1 MVSCKKLSGSASR
14 SLCLPL
20 LHHVRLSEKNIAI
33 SRILREVFPQP
44 RTKPAVRP
52 LSLTRVGDPK
62 CFSVCVARQDA
73 GHGLPVF
80 MNSLHKN
87 ISMNPAL
94 LWLQFLWT

>member
-20 LHHVRLSEKNIAI
+20 LHHVRHSEKNIAI

-52 LSLTRVGDPK
+52 LPLPRVGDPK
-62 CFSVCVARQDA
+62 CFLSASQDKM
-73 GHGLPVF
+73 LDMVF
-80 MNSLHKN
+80 LS
-87 ISMNPAL
+87 S
-94 LWLQFLWT
+94 

>member
-1 MVSCKKLSGSASR
+1 MASCEKLSWSASR

-52 LSLTRVGDPK
+52 LPLLRVGDPK
-62 CFSVCVARQDA
+62 GFSVCVARQDA